1 MIGVVCWFLSRHTN
15 PGFLLFVALLLEQI
29 LACTT
34 CCKNTCWKTS
44 ILGKTRYIIH
54 PSIIRPQSV
63 PTSLPR
69 FHSLGAIKH
78 PSVFL
83 SVLPFDLLYSVS
95 PSASPS
101 VHFHPFTH
109 ALTHSLARPLACYV
123 RTLPKTYMQ
132 YGIFCTK
139 HVKFKVLIFSSSQNN
154 KRRTCPKSRRSLST
168 TNGK

>member
-1 MIGVVCWFLSRHTN
+1 MIRVVCWFLSFHTN

-44 ILGKTRYIIH
+44 ILGKTRCIIH
-54 PSIIRPQSV
+54 PSIIRPSV
-63 PTSLPR
+63 PTSLPP

-78 PSVFL
+78 PFVFI
-83 SVLPFDLLYSVS
+83 SVLPFDPSIFRFSLRLSIRPLS
-95 PSASPS
+95 PIHSL
-101 VHFHPFTH
+101 TH
-109 ALTHSLARPLACYV
+109 SLTHSLARPLACYV

-154 KRRTCPKSRRSLST
+154 KRRTCPKSRRSL
-168 TNGK
+168 